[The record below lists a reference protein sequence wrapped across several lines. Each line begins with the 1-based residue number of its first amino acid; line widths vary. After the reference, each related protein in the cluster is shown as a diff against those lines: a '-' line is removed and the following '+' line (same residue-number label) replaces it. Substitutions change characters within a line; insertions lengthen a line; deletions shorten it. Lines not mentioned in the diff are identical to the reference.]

1 MNPGAS
7 TKGDIYITSKIQYL
21 LISCQNMT
29 EIEWKKGWAVI
40 MSKVPSLVLMM
51 ERGVK
56 VEGRTCSQIK
66 LQYQNTPI
74 LAFKIICISTLHSK
88 NYCLRK

>member
-29 EIEWKKGWAVI
+29 EIEWKKG
-40 MSKVPSLVLMM
+40 
-51 ERGVK
+51 
-56 VEGRTCSQIK
+56 
-66 LQYQNTPI
+66 
-74 LAFKIICISTLHSK
+74 
-88 NYCLRK
+88 